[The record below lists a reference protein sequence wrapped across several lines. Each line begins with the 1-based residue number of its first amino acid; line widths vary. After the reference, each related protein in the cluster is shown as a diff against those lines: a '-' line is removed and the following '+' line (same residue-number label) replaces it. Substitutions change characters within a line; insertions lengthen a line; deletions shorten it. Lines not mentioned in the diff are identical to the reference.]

1 MTENFYHH
9 RISRKLN
16 LLVTYR
22 VKPDEGICYKAA
34 MPDHFA
40 VVDVGSNAL
49 RLQIAAVDHPKQYRV
64 LEQERQPVRL
74 GHDVFQIGKLNPRAA
89 DGAVKVLSDFRAL
102 ADRYR
107 VKDIRAV
114 GTSALREAA
123 DSKAFVRR
131 ARRAGIPLEVI
142 SEQDEARL
150 ISLGIMSGLRFH
162 LPLGFFLDIGGGS
175 VELSVANSSNIF
187 CLFSLPLGAVRLTE
201 SYLTSDPPRNRE
213 IKTLRELVRE
223 KLEPVV
229 RRITKE
235 KFTMAFGSGG
245 TVTALAETDTLVGG
259 DTAPGSLAILRR
271 SRLKALL
278 ELLKSLP
285 AIDRASMISGDPKR
299 ADIIVAGG
307 LVLHEIMAA
316 TGMDY
321 LFVSR
326 RGLRDG
332 LMVELLQRHYS
343 AAEPWHAAAERA
355 ESLEQVC
362 QKYLYDRAHAEHVS
376 QLALNLYY
384 QLHDLHQ
391 LPEKYASLL
400 HAAATLHDIGLFVA
414 YPKHHKHS
422 YYLIKSSGMS
432 SFSKTDLDLIA
443 NVARYHRKAHP
454 SQKHL
459 AFSQL
464 HPDQQQIVRKLS
476 AILRVADSLDYTHDQ
491 TVQAVSCAHKRSKQL
506 TIAASAETGLKD
518 HLQRAAKKASLM
530 REVFNI
536 DVAFEKSKNK
546 ANR

>member
-1 MTENFYHH
+1 M
-9 RISRKLN
+9 
-16 LLVTYR
+16 
-22 VKPDEGICYKAA
+22 KPP

-40 VVDVGSNAL
+40 VVDVGSNAM
-49 RLQIAAVDHPKQYRV
+49 RLQIAVVDHPKQYRV
-64 LEQERQPVRL
+64 LEQERYPVRL
-74 GHDVFQIGKLNPRAA
+74 GHDVFRTRKLNPRSADAA
-89 DGAVKVLSDFRAL
+89 IRVLCDFRAL

-107 VKDIRAV
+107 VKAMRAV
-114 GTSALREAA
+114 GTSALREAV
-123 DSKAFVRR
+123 DRKAFVGR
-131 ARRAGIPLEVI
+131 ARRAGIPLEVL
-142 SEQDEARL
+142 SEEDEARL
-150 ISLGIMSGLRFH
+150 IGLGIMSGLRFH

-201 SYLTSDPPRNRE
+201 SFLTSDPPRKRD
-213 IKTLRELVRE
+213 IKELHALVQE
-223 KLEPVV
+223 KLKPVV
-229 RRITKE
+229 RRIAKE

-259 DTAPGSLAILRR
+259 DAKTGSLAMLRR
-271 SRLKALL
+271 PRLKALL
-278 ELLKSLP
+278 ELLTNLP
-285 AIDRASMISGDPKR
+285 AIERAAMISGDPKR

-307 LVLHEIMAA
+307 LVLHEIMVA
-316 TGMDY
+316 TGLDY

-343 AAEPWHAAAERA
+343 AAEPWHAAADRA
-355 ESLEQVC
+355 ESLEQVS
-362 QKYLYDRAHAEHVS
+362 QKYLFDRAHAQHVS
-376 QLALNLYY
+376 QLALNLFY

-391 LPEKYASLL
+391 LAEKHASVL

-422 YYLIKSSGMS
+422 YYLIKSSGMN
-432 SFSKTDLDLIA
+432 SFSKMDLDLVA

-464 HPDQQQIVRKLS
+464 NPDQQQIVRKLS

-491 TVQAVSCAHKRSKQL
+491 TVKAVSCTRKRSKEL
-506 TIAASAETGLKD
+506 IIAASADASLNSHFQQAT
-518 HLQRAAKKASLM
+518 KKARLM
-530 REVFNI
+530 QEVFN
-536 DVAFEKSKNK
+536 VEVTFEKSKK
-546 ANR
+546 IPNR